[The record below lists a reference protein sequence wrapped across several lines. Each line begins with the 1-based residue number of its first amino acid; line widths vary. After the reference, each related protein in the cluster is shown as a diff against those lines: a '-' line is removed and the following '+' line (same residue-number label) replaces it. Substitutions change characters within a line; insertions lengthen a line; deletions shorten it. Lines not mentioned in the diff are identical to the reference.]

1 MVVPTLYLHSERG
14 GRTSLCRR
22 RLVNVEI
29 LQGEESEK
37 WRLETRE
44 KRRKERRLQ
53 VRRCKIRD
61 GRLSKDGSGSRVLSS
76 PTIKAITAPEIFL
89 LKLKCFA

>member
-1 MVVPTLYLHSERG
+1 MVLYLHSERG
-14 GRTSLCRR
+14 GRTSPCRRR

-44 KRRKERRLQ
+44 KRGKERRLK
-53 VRRCKIRD
+53 VRRRKIRD
-61 GRLSKDGSGSRVLSS
+61 GRRPKEDLDPNNNELE
-76 PTIKAITAPEIFL
+76 EIFL
-89 LKLKCFA
+89 Q

>member
-1 MVVPTLYLHSERG
+1 MVHSLYLHSGRG
-14 GRTSLCRR
+14 TRTPPCRR

-44 KRRKERRLQ
+44 RREKERRFK
-53 VRRCKIRD
+53 VRRRKIRD
-61 GRLSKDGSGSRVLSS
+61 GKRPKEDLD
-76 PTIKAITAPEIFL
+76 PTNNELELLEAII
-89 LKLKCFA
+89 

>member
-61 GRLSKDGSGSRVLSS
+61 GRLSKDGSGVSS
-76 PTIKAITAPEIFL
+76 TLEPYNQGNYSP
-89 LKLKCFA
+89 